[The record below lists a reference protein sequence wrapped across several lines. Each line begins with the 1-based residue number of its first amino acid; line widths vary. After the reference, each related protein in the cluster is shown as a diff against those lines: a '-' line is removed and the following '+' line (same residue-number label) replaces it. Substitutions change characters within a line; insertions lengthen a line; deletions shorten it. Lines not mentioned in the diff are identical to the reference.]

1 MDNLFL
7 DPFELELEEA
17 IGLSNAP
24 QTFVND
30 LRKKVLH
37 QSPPTNRR
45 FRQVLRWSPVVIGI
59 ILAILFFAAG
69 PENVVS
75 AMRQWLGQY
84 FPGIGFVEDTALMV
98 LEKPVT
104 VKISG
109 AEVSITQAYS
119 NAQHLVIGNPE
130 TNDSRICREW
140 AVFSRETSYLFYQM
154 NQTRVFL
161 LDGKELQHNRKDQ
174 GYFPLP
180 PSINRIIVRVPTYKE
195 TPGCQQDQSCRCMD
209 ADQTID
215 IPLKFVKTLPKD
227 GLQTYDLQFTPIPLS
242 KIQK

>member
-17 IGLSNAP
+17 MGLSNAP

-30 LRKKVLH
+30 LRKKVLR
-37 QSPPTNRR
+37 QSPPPKHR
-45 FRQVLRWSPVVIGI
+45 FRRVLRWSPVVIGI
-59 ILAILFFAAG
+59 ILAILFFAIG
-69 PENVVS
+69 PDNVVS
-75 AMRQWLGQY
+75 AMRKWLGQY
-84 FPGIGFVEDTALMV
+84 FPGIGFVDDTALMV

-104 VKISG
+104 VKING
-109 AEVSITQAYS
+109 AEASITQAYS
-119 NAQHLVIGNPE
+119 NAQHLVIGFPE
-130 TNDSRICREW
+130 TKDSRTCREW
-140 AVFSRETSYLFYQM
+140 AVYSRETSYLFYQM

-161 LDGKELQHNRKDQ
+161 PDGQELQRNDKDQ

-180 PSINRIIVRVPTYKE
+180 PTIDQVIVRVPTYKD
-195 TPGCQQDQSCRCMD
+195 TPECQQDHSCRCMD

-215 IPLKFVKTLPKD
+215 IPLKFVKPLPKD
-227 GLQTYDLQFTPIPLS
+227 GLQTYDLQFTPIPPS